1 MERNTLVPLL
11 RRSCIRAKF
20 NSFIDRV
27 GVWDQLLKP
36 VEYLTDRF
44 LRFVDYSELRFY
56 QERDVDVEKCCVEQS
71 DVRRLVKHWVEFQ
84 DSQRILVTTPS
95 VLVGY
100 RVKVYRAEGTTQ
112 WYTAVIVSY
121 NDNTRELTVTDDTV
135 LEEHNED
142 PCLVQMRLIGDGVV
156 ESILKGENV
165 GITPRR
171 RTCTLNSPIKV
182 SHCATRTRYHASPAS
197 SQSSSPATTSSASS
211 PRRGRN
217 KPEPTPEPAPQEDAK
232 GVLRSSYS
240 IEVTLSR
247 APVEHWM
254 RSRTVALPRL
264 ASREKVSVMAPPDL
278 GIMTLPRCPL

>member
-1 MERNTLVPLL
+1 MLVPAFLAAASL
-11 RRSCIRAKF
+11 RLKREIQKKEEIRTDGSFLSPPPLFLQSF
-20 NSFIDRV
+20 NSYIDRV
-27 GVWDQLLKP
+27 GVWEQALKP
-36 VEYLTDRF
+36 IEYLTDRF
-44 LRFVDYSELRFY
+44 LKFVSYSELRFY
-56 QERDVDVEKCCVEQS
+56 KEHDVDVEACCLEHS
-71 DVRRLVKHWVEFQ
+71 DTRWLVKHWVEFQ

-171 RTCTLNSPIKV
+171 RTCTLNSPLKV
-182 SHCATRTRYHASPAS
+182 SHIASRTRHYVSQAA
-197 SQSSSPATTSSASS
+197 SQSSCPPASASSS
-211 PRRGRN
+211 PRRVRVRA
-217 KPEPTPEPAPQEDAK
+217 EPTPEPPEDCKGLGPFFHHRARRASAVRGWAAGSAPE
-232 GVLRSSYS
+232 
-240 IEVTLSR
+240 
-247 APVEHWM
+247 P
-254 RSRTVALPRL
+254 
-264 ASREKVSVMAPPDL
+264 
-278 GIMTLPRCPL
+278 